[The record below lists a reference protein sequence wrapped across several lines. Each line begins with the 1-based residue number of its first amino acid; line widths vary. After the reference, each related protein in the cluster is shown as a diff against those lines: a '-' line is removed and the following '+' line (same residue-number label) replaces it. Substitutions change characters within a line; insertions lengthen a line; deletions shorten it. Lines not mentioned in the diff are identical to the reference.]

1 MIAVSRL
8 IPISLDPP
16 SRHPGKFAI
25 CSTAEFS
32 GKPLGLGSAYR
43 GPLCIP
49 LENRIVDHTP
59 VCGPSIL
66 TKREDPVIKANI
78 RKGKYIVQVKKSKR
92 KENGDPG
99 LCYQSGAAG
108 LTILPAPQIKGGT
121 LSLHKLYGVTPCDS
135 LWVMM
140 CSAPQIERHRKSKKR
155 IGQSSHRFQ
164 SPCAPIK
171 KRKKEVK
178 LAPTGRH

>member
-32 GKPLGLGSAYR
+32 DKPLGLGSAYR

-49 LENRIVDHTP
+49 IENRIVDHTP

-78 RKGKYIVQVKKSKR
+78 RKGKYIVQVKR
-92 KENGDPG
+92 VKE
-99 LCYQSGAAG
+99 
-108 LTILPAPQIKGGT
+108 K
-121 LSLHKLYGVTPCDS
+121 KMETPDS
-135 LWVMM
+135 V
-140 CSAPQIERHRKSKKR
+140 I
-155 IGQSSHRFQ
+155 
-164 SPCAPIK
+164 SPEP
-171 KRKKEVK
+171 
-178 LAPTGRH
+178 LA